1 MLDGT
6 AFWFMGCSWGE
17 TLQVAEPRTAGEQH
31 ASKHATMSQTQLVQ
45 RRGVSLVEASYCHC
59 HTEKFRH
66 KTIHSN
72 QKISIGN
79 LTLPFKFFDVDPVC
93 RAAAPLGHRK

>member
-1 MLDGT
+1 MAETSIRMECWRWQVGT
-6 AFWFMGCSWGE
+6 AFWFMGCSEGE

-31 ASKHATMSQTQLVQ
+31 ASKHATMSQIQLVQ
-45 RRGVSLVEASYCHC
+45 RRGVFLVEASYCHC

-72 QKISIGN
+72 
-79 LTLPFKFFDVDPVC
+79 
-93 RAAAPLGHRK
+93 